1 MSKSLSKSRRAVGN
15 TQQVSAGARRLIRA
29 SVSDNTA
36 RSYRSAL
43 KAVDAFA
50 AAAGKPLTDAL
61 LTEFITARHEA
72 GVAPA
77 TLRMAVAA
85 VSFRARKSDAPS
97 PVGKLATHALAG
109 AVRKGRGRGRG
120 QVAGVQFAQADAA
133 AAQAGN
139 GDGGKS
145 VSGARDAAMLLVASD
160 GLLRVSEVSELTVGD
175 FDAGDGD
182 GGTVTIRFGKTDQSG
197 AGKVQ
202 FIRKRTVTAVQ
213 RWLSVAGITDGAL
226 FRPVDKW
233 GCVGKRAMS
242 PRSVRA
248 VIKSRAEAAGV
259 DGRVSGH
266 SMRVGAAQSLV
277 RAGAGLA
284 ELMQAGRWSSPSTAA
299 LYTAKEAASLGVVAR
314 LRPA

>member
-1 MSKSLSKSRRAVGN
+1 MIL
-15 TQQVSAGARRLIRA
+15 VS
-29 SVSDNTA
+29 
-36 RSYRSAL
+36 
-43 KAVDAFA
+43 
-50 AAAGKPLTDAL
+50 
-61 LTEFITARHEA
+61 
-72 GVAPA
+72 
-77 TLRMAVAA
+77 
-85 VSFRARKSDAPS
+85 
-97 PVGKLATHALAG
+97 
-109 AVRKGRGRGRG
+109 
-120 QVAGVQFAQADAA
+120 
-133 AAQAGN
+133 
-139 GDGGKS
+139 
-145 VSGARDAAMLLVASD
+145 SD

-182 GGTVTIRFGKTDQSG
+182 GGTVTIRHSKTDQSG
-197 AGKVQ
+197 AGKVV

-213 RWLSVAGITDGAL
+213 RWLSLWKTPCEGPL

-299 LYTAKEAASLGVVAR
+299 LYTAKEAASHGAVAR